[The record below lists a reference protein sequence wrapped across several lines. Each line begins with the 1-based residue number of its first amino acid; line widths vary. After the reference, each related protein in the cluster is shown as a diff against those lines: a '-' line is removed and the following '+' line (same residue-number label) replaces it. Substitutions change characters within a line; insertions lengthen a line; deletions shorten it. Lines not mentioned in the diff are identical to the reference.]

1 MKVTVNGITIVSD
14 KNIDVDYELRRNN
27 SVDFF
32 WEGTLEKAFSLR
44 HDGIE
49 GWLYQFSYD
58 SEEEYVS
65 ECMFNGTEDLLEWIL
80 ATSI

>member
-1 MKVTVNGITIVSD
+1 MKVTVKDITVVSD

-49 GWLYQFSYD
+49 GWLYNLEYNN
-58 SEEEYVS
+58 EEYVS
-65 ECMFNGTEDLLEWIL
+65 EDIFNDTEDLLEWIL